1 MIYHKNSYDFIL
13 FYVPQIA
20 EKRKYVIKMAKELN
34 LQDVFLNQARKE
46 KIPVTIYITN
56 GFQFKGLVRGFDN
69 YTVILDT
76 DEKQNLIYKHA
87 ISTITPLRA
96 VSILDAFDRTDS
108 EDVKE

>member
-1 MIYHKNSYDFIL
+1 
-13 FYVPQIA
+13 
-20 EKRKYVIKMAKELN
+20 MAKELN

-56 GFQFKGLVRGFDN
+56 GFQFKGRVRGFDN

-76 DEKQNLIYKHA
+76 DGKQNLIYKHA

-96 VSILDAFDRTDS
+96 VSILDAFDKADGD
-108 EDVKE
+108 EVKE

>member
-1 MIYHKNSYDFIL
+1 MCIRDS
-13 FYVPQIA
+13 
-20 EKRKYVIKMAKELN
+20 
-34 LQDVFLNQARKE
+34 
-46 KIPVTIYITN
+46 
-56 GFQFKGLVRGFDN
+56 N

-76 DEKQNLIYKHA
+76 DGKQNLIYKHA